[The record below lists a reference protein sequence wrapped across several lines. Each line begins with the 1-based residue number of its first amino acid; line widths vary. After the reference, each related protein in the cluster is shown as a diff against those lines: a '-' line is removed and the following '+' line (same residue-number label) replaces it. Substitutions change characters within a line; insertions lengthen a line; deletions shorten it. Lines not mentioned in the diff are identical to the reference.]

1 MRILF
6 INLLF
11 ITLLSADVK
20 VGERFPTLALQNQ
33 QSEKVEIPQKG
44 EVLLLVSF
52 EKDTST
58 AIQELLKEKNS
69 DFLSA
74 NNMMYI
80 SDISSLPSFLVNL
93 FVLPKLKE
101 FDFEV
106 ALIYNENE
114 LDREEK
120 KVTIIHLKE
129 NNVTDI
135 SFIEVHELEKLMAKP
150 TSF

>member
-11 ITLLSADVK
+11 ITLILADVK
-20 VGERFPTLALQNQ
+20 VGEGFPSLALLNQ
-33 QSEKVEIPQKG
+33 QSKKVEIPKKG
-44 EVLLLVSF
+44 EVLLLISF

-58 AIQELLKEKNS
+58 AIQEFLKEKKS

-93 FVLPKLKE
+93 FVLPKLKK

-106 ALIYNENE
+106 ALIYDENE
-114 LDREEK
+114 LDREEEK
-120 KVTIIHLKE
+120 ITVIHIKD
-129 NNVTDI
+129 NNVTSI
-135 SFIEVHELEKLMAKP
+135 SFIEVHELEKFMVKP